1 MPTLSILE
9 LKNVI
14 SGYGSAIVL
23 EDLSLSVEEGE
34 CLAVLGPNGAGK
46 STLLKTITGTVV
58 PKSGEVIY
66 LNENITGYDTY
77 KITRK
82 GVSLSPENR
91 RLFRD
96 LTVMENLELGGLYSQ
111 EKDSLSQ
118 EIKRVFEI
126 FPRLEERKSQLANT
140 MSGGEQQMVAIAR
153 AMTAKPKILLLDE
166 PSMGLAHIIKEQIF
180 EGIRKIKELGMTILI
195 VEQDA
200 TMVMPIA
207 DKVAILE
214 HGKILKEDT
223 PENIQKD
230 NYIRDAYLGV
240 G

>member
-1 MPTLSILE
+1 LSILE
-9 LKNVI
+9 LNQVT

-23 EDLSLSVEEGE
+23 EELSLTIEEGE

-58 PKSGEVIY
+58 PKKGTIHYLGE
-66 LNENITGYDTY
+66 EITGLDTY
-77 KITRK
+77 KIVRK
-82 GVSLSPENR
+82 GISLSPENR

-96 LTVMENLELGGLYSQ
+96 LSVMENLTLGGLYGQ
-111 EKDSLSQ
+111 NKENIDQ

-153 AMTAKPKILLLDE
+153 AMTSKPKILLLDE

-180 EGIRKIKELGMTILI
+180 EGIQKIKELGMTILI

>member
-1 MPTLSILE
+1 MSILK
-9 LKNVI
+9 LSNVT
-14 SGYGSAIVL
+14 SGYGSATVL
-23 EDLSLSVEEGE
+23 EGLSLEIEEGQ

-58 PKSGEVIY
+58 PTKGKIEFF
-66 LNENITGYDTY
+66 NEDITGMSTY
-77 KITRK
+77 KIVRK
-82 GVSLSPENR
+82 GISLSPENR

-96 LTVMENLELGGLYSQ
+96 LSVMENLKLGGLYGHDKENLEREV
-111 EKDSLSQ
+111 EK
-118 EIKRVFEI
+118 VFEI
-126 FPRLEERKSQLANT
+126 FPRLAERKTQLANT

-153 AMTAKPKILLLDE
+153 AMTANPKILLLDE

-180 EGIRKIKELGMTILI
+180 EGIQKIKKLGMTILI

-207 DKVAILE
+207 DKVAIIE

-223 PENIQKD
+223 PENILKD
-230 NYIRDAYLGV
+230 NYIRNAYLGV
-240 G
+240 E

>member
-1 MPTLSILE
+1 MSILE
-9 LKNVI
+9 LNKI
-14 SGYGSAIVL
+14 TSGYGSAIVL
-23 EDLSLSVEEGE
+23 EELSLKIEEGE

-58 PKSGEVIY
+58 PKEGTIHYIDED
-66 LNENITGYDTY
+66 ITGLETY
-77 KITRK
+77 KIVRK
-82 GVSLSPENR
+82 GISLSPENR

-96 LTVMENLELGGLYSQ
+96 LSVMENLTLGGIYSQ
-111 EKDSLSQ
+111 NKDNIDQ
-118 EIKRVFEI
+118 DIKRVFKI

-153 AMTAKPKILLLDE
+153 AMTSKPKILLLDE

-180 EGIRKIKELGMTILI
+180 EGIQKIKELGMTILI

-207 DKVAILE
+207 NKVAILE

-223 PENIQKD
+223 PENILKD

>member
-1 MPTLSILE
+1 MSILE
-9 LKNVI
+9 LKNVMA
-14 SGYGSAIVL
+14 GYGSAVVL
-23 EDLSLSVEEGE
+23 EDLSLHIEEGE

-46 STLLKTITGTVV
+46 STLLKAITGTVT
-58 PKSGEVIY
+58 PKSGEIIFSG
-66 LNENITGYDTY
+66 ENIAGLETF

-82 GVSLSPENR
+82 GISLSPENR
-91 RLFRD
+91 RLFKD

-111 EKDSLSQ
+111 ENEALAG
-118 EIKRVFEI
+118 EIDRIFKI
-126 FPRLEERKSQLANT
+126 FPRLAERKSQLANT

-153 AMTAKPKILLLDE
+153 AMASKPRILLLDE

-180 EGIRKIKELGMTILI
+180 EGIKKIKELGMTILI

-207 DKVAILE
+207 NRVAILE
-214 HGKILKEDT
+214 HGRILKEDT

>member
-1 MPTLSILE
+1 MSILK
-9 LKNVI
+9 LTDVT

-23 EDLSLSVEEGE
+23 EGLSLEIEEGQ

-58 PKSGEVIY
+58 PKEGRIEF
-66 LNENITGYDTY
+66 LNEDITGLNTY
-77 KITRK
+77 KIARK
-82 GVSLSPENR
+82 GISLSPENR

-96 LTVMENLELGGLYSQ
+96 LSVQENLKLGGLYGHDKEDLEREI
-111 EKDSLSQ
+111 EK
-118 EIKRVFEI
+118 VFVI
-126 FPRLEERKSQLANT
+126 FPRLAERKTQLANT

-153 AMTAKPKILLLDE
+153 AMTANPKILLLDE

-180 EGIRKIKELGMTILI
+180 EGIQKIKKLGMTILI

-207 DKVAILE
+207 DKVAIIE

-223 PENIQKD
+223 PENILKD
-230 NYIRDAYLGV
+230 NYIRNAYLGV

>member
-1 MPTLSILE
+1 MSILE
-9 LKNVI
+9 LNQVT

-23 EDLSLSVEEGE
+23 EELSLTIEEGE

-58 PKSGEVIY
+58 PKKGTIHYLGE
-66 LNENITGYDTY
+66 EITGLDTY
-77 KITRK
+77 KIVRK
-82 GVSLSPENR
+82 GISLSPENR

-96 LTVMENLELGGLYSQ
+96 LSVMENLTLGGLYGQ
-111 EKDSLSQ
+111 NKENIDQ

-153 AMTAKPKILLLDE
+153 AMTSKPKILLLDE

-180 EGIRKIKELGMTILI
+180 EGIQKIKELGMTILI

>member
-1 MPTLSILE
+1 MSILK
-9 LKNVI
+9 LTNVT

-23 EDLSLSVEEGE
+23 EGLSLEIEEGQ

-58 PKSGEVIY
+58 PTEGKIEFC
-66 LNENITGYDTY
+66 NEDITGLSTY
-77 KITRK
+77 KIVRK
-82 GVSLSPENR
+82 GISLSPENR
-91 RLFRD
+91 CLFRD
-96 LTVMENLELGGLYSQ
+96 LSVQENLMLGGLYGHDKEDLEREI
-111 EKDSLSQ
+111 EK
-118 EIKRVFEI
+118 VFEI
-126 FPRLEERKSQLANT
+126 FPRLAERKTQLANT

-153 AMTAKPKILLLDE
+153 AMTANPKILLLDE

-180 EGIRKIKELGMTILI
+180 EGIQKIKKLDMTILI

-207 DKVAILE
+207 DKVAIIE

-223 PENIQKD
+223 PENIRKD
-230 NYIRDAYLGV
+230 NYIRNAYLGV

>member
-1 MPTLSILE
+1 LSILK
-9 LKNVI
+9 LSNVT

-23 EDLSLSVEEGE
+23 EGLSLDIEEGQ

-58 PKSGEVIY
+58 PTEGKIEF
-66 LNENITGYDTY
+66 LKEDITGWSTY
-77 KITRK
+77 KIVRK
-82 GVSLSPENR
+82 GISLSPENR

-96 LTVMENLELGGLYSQ
+96 LSVQENLKLGGLYAHDK
-111 EKDSLSQ
+111 EKLEQ
-118 EIKRVFEI
+118 EIEKVYVI
-126 FPRLEERKSQLANT
+126 FPRLAERKTQLANT

-153 AMTAKPKILLLDE
+153 AMTANPKILLLDE

-180 EGIRKIKELGMTILI
+180 EGIQKIKKLGMTILI

-214 HGKILKEDT
+214 HGNILKEDT
-223 PENIQKD
+223 PENILKD
-230 NYIRDAYLGV
+230 NYIRNAYLGV

>member
-1 MPTLSILE
+1 MSILK
-9 LKNVI
+9 LSNVT
-14 SGYGSAIVL
+14 SGYDSAIVL
-23 EDLSLSVEEGE
+23 EELSLEIEEGQ

-58 PKSGEVIY
+58 PKKGKIEF
-66 LNENITGYDTY
+66 LNEDITGMNTY
-77 KITRK
+77 KIVRK
-82 GVSLSPENR
+82 GISLSPENR

-96 LTVMENLELGGLYSQ
+96 LSVMENLRLGGLYGHDKEELEREI
-111 EKDSLSQ
+111 EK
-118 EIKRVFEI
+118 VFVI
-126 FPRLEERKSQLANT
+126 FPRLAERKTQLANT

-153 AMTAKPKILLLDE
+153 AMTANPKILLLDE

-180 EGIRKIKELGMTILI
+180 EGIQKIKKLGMTILI

-207 DKVAILE
+207 DKVAIIE

-223 PENIQKD
+223 PDNILKD
-230 NYIRDAYLGV
+230 NYIRNAYLGV